1 MAQFEICITEKG
13 RELLAASVSGEPL
26 TFSKMVLGD
35 GGYGGDLS
43 QVEGVISPKV
53 QLEIGAV
60 ERYENQVSIQSVITP
75 GLEISPFFWREVGVY
90 AQDPAT
96 GGDVLTV
103 YGNAGD
109 KGDYLSGAG
118 GVLDE
123 KIINITILVE
133 PDEVVTDFS
142 GILFVT
148 QQEFLAHT
156 GDNTVHVT
164 AAEKQAW
171 NSRTVFSLTHAKSGA
186 VHALTGLA
194 GVSGTVSCIFMATAN
209 FAAGDTF
216 TVDGEPYV
224 LQLCNGEAAEDNLF
238 VSGAYVP
245 IIVDM
250 AGKKVN
256 FKAGGEKKELTTDI
270 ITFTQNWTV
279 PKGVKTVVVR
289 IFGGGGGGGNNVN
302 GGGGGA
308 GGSMAYQEIS
318 VTPEQVIPVTIATA
332 SSGNGGP
339 SSFGSYL
346 SASGG
351 GAASGVGGGT
361 GGTGGGGGHG
371 GVGGDASYGGGGGG
385 GINGRGGNGGTY
397 GGGGGGGGPYGSQE
411 PNGKA
416 GGTGGTYGGDGGKG
430 RTSGEP
436 GTNTIGMG
444 LEFEGA
450 GAGGSS
456 AANEGG
462 AGGGGGG
469 YGGNGGRGNR
479 LGGGAG
485 GGGGYGGNGGNGTNN
500 DGGGGGGYGGNGGS
514 GGGYGGGGGG
524 GYGSA
529 GNGGNGGASG
539 GTGGSGGLAAGGGGA
554 DSSARRGA
562 GGPGV
567 CIITYMK

>member
-1 MAQFEICITEKG
+1 MAEYTENYNLKKPAQEDFYNIDDQNHNMDQIDAALKGKADLGPDGKIRQEQLPASISDPTEAIENAIREHDASGTAHSDIRNLLSSHTENGEIHVTSSDKTAWNGKETPEGAQAKADAARDAAI
-13 RELLAASVSGEPL
+13 AASDSKGSAAAVQEDL
-26 TFSKMVLGD
+26 T
-35 GGYGGDLS
+35 
-43 QVEGVISPKV
+43 
-53 QLEIGAV
+53 
-60 ERYENQVSIQSVITP
+60 
-75 GLEISPFFWREVGVY
+75 
-90 AQDPAT
+90 
-96 GGDVLTV
+96 
-103 YGNAGD
+103 
-109 KGDYLSGAG
+109 
-118 GVLDE
+118 
-123 KIINITILVE
+123 
-133 PDEVVTDFS
+133 
-142 GILFVT
+142 
-148 QQEFLAHT
+148 AHT
-156 GDNTVHVT
+156 EDADIHVT
-164 AAEKQAW
+164 AANK
-171 NSRTVFSLTHAKSGA
+171 VFPLTHAKSDA

-411 PNGKA
+411 ANGKA